1 MARPTEFDR
10 DEAIARAVDAFW
22 ECGYGTISAS
32 ELAERMGIAKSSFYN
47 TFGSKTEVL
56 REAITSYT
64 VRKSALLQKTCS
76 NGYVMDVLRKLLL
89 DIAKRNDDG
98 KGCLLVNTAIELSR
112 HDGYIA
118 ELTRIG
124 FDTMITTFATLIVV
138 GQQTGEIRED
148 LDAKSQALIVV
159 SGIAGLRVMAK
170 SGFKVSEMKPFIDKI
185 LDGMT
190 G

>member
-22 ECGYGTISAS
+22 ECGYGTISAN

-56 REAITSYT
+56 REAITCYT

-76 NGYVMDVLRKLLL
+76 NGYVMEVLRKLLL

-124 FDTMITTFATLIVV
+124 FDTMITTFAALIVV

-170 SGFKVSEMKPFIDKI
+170 SGFSVSEMNPFIDKI
-185 LDGMT
+185 LDGMA